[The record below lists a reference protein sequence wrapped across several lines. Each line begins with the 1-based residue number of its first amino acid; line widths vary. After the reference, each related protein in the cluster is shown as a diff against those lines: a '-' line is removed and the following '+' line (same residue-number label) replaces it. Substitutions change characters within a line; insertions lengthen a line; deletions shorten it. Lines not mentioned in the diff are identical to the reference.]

1 MSNDVKSENIL
12 VFGAHPDDLEI
23 GMGGTVAKLSRLGY
37 KVKLVIATLPNFT
50 QSDKKDERRMEAVRS
65 SKVMGCPRAR
75 LPRPSSRGDD
85 S

>member
-1 MSNDVKSENIL
+1 MSNDAKSENVL

-37 KVKLVIATLPNFT
+37 NVKLVIATLPNFT
-50 QSDKKDERRMEAVRS
+50 QSDKKDERRMEAVRILKGNGMS
-65 SKVMGCPRAR
+65 RAR
-75 LPRPSSRGDD
+75 LLRPSPRGDD